1 MLGVDPEPGSLLRF
15 LHVEA
20 ARGVP
25 QLVCTLIA
33 LGLANCDAS
42 E

>member
-1 MLGVDPEPGSLLRF
+1 MLGVGPVPGPLLRF

-20 ARGVP
+20 ASGVP

-33 LGLANCDAS
+33 LGLANSGAS